1 MTGDAFIG
9 QVADTALTA
18 MLDGDAVRVAPAA
31 VAAVTHAGRVL
42 AVHTHGQPRRD
53 GTPTTPR
60 TVFRIASMS
69 KSFLAATTLALAEDG
84 VLDLHAKARI
94 LIPELSSAR
103 YGSEQIDPT
112 LDDLLCN
119 RAGLA
124 EDNPWGDEHL
134 GETRDW
140 LTGVLADGVR
150 LPITPGTEY
159 RYSNLGIALVGRA
172 IEVLTGRPAYDV
184 VRERILDPLGLADTR
199 NEASSY
205 PADADLAH
213 GFRTF
218 DGGATFTGEPLL
230 ASGALGCIGDLF
242 STVGD
247 IATWMG
253 FLGAAFG
260 SSGTGDVLSVASRRR
275 MQTPRTV
282 IPTTNRHAGD
292 CELDGAGYGYG
303 LVVELDH
310 RFGRV
315 CAHSGSL
322 PGFGSHMRWHPAS
335 GFGVVVFGNSDDFPA
350 ARVAT
355 DILADVLTRLDTP
368 AATITPWPETLAAA
382 EKLDTV
388 IRCRRPIASAAG
400 LFTRNVLRDVPAEVR
415 EHRLTEALSA
425 TGSIVDDGRDFTER
439 IVSASDPAHLR
450 WSVPCQRGAL
460 ICDIDMIGLNNPL
473 VQRFSMSVADAG
485 GCKPVG
491 EPSLVT
497 DHYRVVAG

>member
-1 MTGDAFIG
+1 VTGDTMIG
-9 QVADTALTA
+9 QVADTALTS
-18 MLDGDAVRVAPAA
+18 MLDSGALRVAPAA
-31 VAAVTHAGRVL
+31 VAAVTYAGRVV
-42 AVHTHGQPRRD
+42 AAHTHGEPRRD
-53 GTPTTPR
+53 GAATTAR

-69 KSFLAATTLALAEDG
+69 KSFLAATALSLAEDG
-84 VLDLHAKARI
+84 TLDLHARART
-94 LIPELSSAR
+94 LVPELSSAR

-134 GETRDW
+134 GESREW
-140 LTGVLADGVR
+140 LTGVLTDGLR

-172 IEVLTGRPAYDV
+172 IEVLTGRSVFDV
-184 VRERILDPLGLADTR
+184 VRERILEPLGLADTR

-205 PADADLAH
+205 PADADLAY

-218 DGGATFTGEPLL
+218 DGGATFAPEPFL

-260 SSGTGDVLSVASRRR
+260 PSGTGEVLSAAARRR

-292 CELDGAGYGYG
+292 RELDGAGYGYG

-322 PGFGSHMRWHPAS
+322 PGFGSHMRWHPAT

-355 DILADVLTRLDTP
+355 DILADVLTRLDAP
-368 AATITPWPETLAAA
+368 AETIRPWPETLAAA
-382 EKLDTV
+382 EELDSIV
-388 IRCRRPIASAAG
+388 RGRRPIAAAAG
-400 LFTRNVLRDVPAEVR
+400 LFTRNVLRDIPVEVR
-415 EHRLTEALSA
+415 ERRLSEALSA

-450 WSVPCQRGAL
+450 WSIQCQRGAL
-460 ICDIDMIGLNNPL
+460 LCDIDLIGLNTPL

-485 GCKPVG
+485 GRKPEG